1 MLFRSLAAQASYNVT
16 QHLNRGLINI
26 LERGATYIAKLIQDI
41 VIYQKEN
48 PFAYNFLIS
57 ALGKYNA
64 AVIESMDEMSTSQF
78 GIKLEVAPTD
88 VEQQFALQALQ
99 QAAQKGE
106 IKTSDLLIIAPMIVK
121 NYKLASRIIS
131 IRAKRNEAMAVQ
143 NQQSQLQMQQQ
154 MESAMSQIKLM
165 VAQIQVDGMKQK
177 ANIEGLWQS
186 VVAEMKVKG
195 QISGETL
202 KGEREVAAA
211 QQQQIA
217 DAISQSS
224 QQAHE
229 KQMQQQQPISV

>member
-1 MLFRSLAAQASYNVT
+1 MLTLLSTLVSFLSGGLPRILDFFQDKQDKKHELA
-16 QHLNRGLINI
+16 
-26 LERGATYIAKLIQDI
+26 
-41 VIYQKEN
+41 
-48 PFAYNFLIS
+48 
-57 ALGKYNA
+57 
-64 AVIESMDEMSTSQF
+64 
-78 GIKLEVAPTD
+78 
-88 VEQQFALQALQ
+88 
-99 QAAQKGE
+99 
-106 IKTSDLLIIAPMIVK
+106 
-121 NYKLASRIIS
+121 LA
-131 IRAKRNEAMAVQ
+131 
-143 NQQSQLQMQQQ
+143 QLQMQQQ